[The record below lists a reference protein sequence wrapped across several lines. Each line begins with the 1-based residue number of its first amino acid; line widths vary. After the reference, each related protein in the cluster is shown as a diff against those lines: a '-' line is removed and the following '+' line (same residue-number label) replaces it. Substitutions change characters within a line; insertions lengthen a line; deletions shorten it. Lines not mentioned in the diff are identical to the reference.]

1 MAMTIQ
7 EAVIIAAGTVIA
19 PGGTEA
25 VPVAAGA
32 PAAVGPFADYA
43 NSFAYRI
50 TNGGTAP
57 GSPLTIVF
65 YGVAGGRLYEIDR
78 VSGDSITN
86 STFHGV
92 IPCPPGFASFTARTF
107 GNSSQ
112 NVTAEVYLER
122 QVP

>member
-1 MAMTIQ
+1 MAYSIQ
-7 EAVIIAAGTVIA
+7 EAPIIAAGTAIA

-25 VPVAAGA
+25 APVAAGA

-43 NSFAYRI
+43 DSFAYRI

-65 YGVAGGRLYEIDR
+65 YGVASGRLYEIDR
-78 VSGDSITN
+78 VSGDSVAN
-86 STFHGV
+86 STFAGA
-92 IPCPPGFASFTARTF
+92 IPCPPGFGSFTAKAF

-112 NVTAEVYLER
+112 NVMAEVYLER